1 MSTARKNKSYRR
13 GSVLKNSYFDGSA
26 ARKLYDYPD
35 YEQEKIPRKK
45 TAPKKQVQKS
55 REPSREVS
63 EQTRRSRQTSQELS
77 EQAQRNRQKAA
88 KIGTGYI
95 VFLAAACILILM
107 VSIHYL
113 QLQTE
118 ITSRK
123 KAVNR
128 LESQVNQL
136 KEENDAYYSQVTSGL
151 DLDEV
156 KQAAIGR
163 LGMRV
168 PEKNQIMTYET
179 EGHNYVRQFQD
190 IPDAK

>member
-1 MSTARKNKSYRR
+1 MSTSRKNKSYRR

-26 ARKLYDYPD
+26 ARQLYDYPD
-35 YEQEKIPRKK
+35 YETEKPQKK
-45 TAPKKQVQKS
+45 AAAPKKQITQKS
-55 REPSREVS
+55 R
-63 EQTRRSRQTSQELS
+63 QAQELS

-168 PEKNQIMTYET
+168 PEENQIMTYET

>member
-1 MSTARKNKSYRR
+1 MSTVRKNKSYRR

-26 ARKLYDYPD
+26 ARQLYDYPD
-35 YEQEKIPRKK
+35 YEQEKSPKK
-45 TAPKKQVQKS
+45 RNSTKKQVQRS
-55 REPSREVS
+55 RELP

-156 KQAAIGR
+156 RQAAIGR